1 MIKPQIEITESFHLT
16 YPDAAVGVM
25 LVEEITS
32 WQTNPEMEE
41 IRHSIEA
48 SIKSK
53 FSSKDDLIH
62 DAIISAYSSYY
73 KKFKKNYH
81 VLFQLESVISNKRSL
96 PPTSSL
102 VQVMF
107 MAELDNML
115 LTAGHNL
122 TAVEMP
128 LSIGLAQGTESYTL
142 MNGIQ
147 QTPQPNDMCMAD
159 RRGIISSVIYGPDH
173 RTRLTPTTQSA
184 MFVVYLPPSLS
195 ANLISKHMTDIFRYI
210 QLCSPAARMLALE
223 IY

>member
-1 MIKPQIEITESFHLT
+1 
-16 YPDAAVGVM
+16 M
-25 LVEEITS
+25 LVEEIIA

-41 IRHSIEA
+41 TRHSIEA
-48 SIKSK
+48 SIKSR
-53 FSSKDDLIH
+53 FSSKEALME
-62 DAIISAYSSYY
+62 DAVIQAYSSYY

-81 VLFQLESVISNKRSL
+81 VLFQLESVISNKRPL
-96 PPTSSL
+96 PPAASL

-115 LTAGHNL
+115 LTAGHDF

-128 LSIGLAQGTESYTL
+128 LSIGLAKGSETYTL
-142 MNGIQ
+142 MNGAQ
-147 QTPQPNDMCMAD
+147 QTPQPHDMCMAD
-159 RRGIISSVIYGPDH
+159 RRAVISSVIYGPDH
-173 RTRLTPTTQSA
+173 RTRLTPATQSA

-210 QLCSPAARMLALE
+210 QLCSPTARMLALE